1 VGIKLRRDGAWVE
14 VGGGLQGVQGI
25 QGLSGG
31 VGATLST
38 SSQGS
43 AYTLTASDA
52 GTIVKM
58 SASVT
63 VPQNVFSVGQSI
75 IIYNDTSSAFNI
87 TSGAGITLRLPGT
100 SSTGSRSLAQRGIAT
115 ILCIASNEF
124 LVTGTGVY

>member
-1 VGIKLRRDGAWVE
+1 MGIKLRRDGAWVE
-14 VGGGLQGVQGI
+14 VGGGIQGVQGI
-25 QGLSGG
+25 QGLTGG

-75 IIYNDTSSAFNI
+75 IIYNDTSSAFN
-87 TSGAGITLRLPGT
+87 T
-100 SSTGSRSLAQRGIAT
+100 
-115 ILCIASNEF
+115 
-124 LVTGTGVY
+124 V